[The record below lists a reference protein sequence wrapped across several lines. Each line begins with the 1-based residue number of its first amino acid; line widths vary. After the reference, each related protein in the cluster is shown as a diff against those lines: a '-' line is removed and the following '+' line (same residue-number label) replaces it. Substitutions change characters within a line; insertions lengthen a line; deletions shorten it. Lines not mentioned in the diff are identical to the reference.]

1 MISDLIILNNSFTN
15 GLGNA
20 ISYFEWLTNVIMT
33 ALIFFGIILIL
44 IGIRKRGTGYRI
56 FLAIMNVLF
65 LVPVYFCFQHE
76 VQHYIGGTI
85 LLLVAL
91 IGLLMAFLPKP

>member
-1 MISDLIILNNSFTN
+1 MFPDMIILNNSFTN

-33 ALIFFGIILIL
+33 SLIVFGIILIL
-44 IGIRKRGTGYRI
+44 IGIRKRKTGYRI
-56 FLAIMNVLF
+56 FLTIINVLF

-76 VQHYIGGTI
+76 MQHYIGGTI
-85 LLLVAL
+85 LLLVAF
-91 IGLLMAFLPKP
+91 IGLLMALLPRS